1 MVFSGETGEV
11 RKVLGARG
19 MKRLVVVRGA
29 GDLASGT
36 VARLAVAGFPVI
48 ALETDKPLA
57 VRRGA
62 SFSEAVYEGK
72 AVIEG
77 LEARK
82 AERVEDC
89 SGLLDRGLI
98 PVLVDPEARCLA
110 ALSPFCL
117 VDAVM
122 AKRNIGTRISM
133 APIVIALGPGYT
145 AGSGACDGADAHA
158 VIETMRGHDLG
169 RVIWEGAALADTGCP
184 GEIGGKSAERVLRAP
199 RSGRFEA
206 LRAIG
211 DRVEAGGLVARVSYG
226 SGASEIRSS
235 FAGIIRGLLRGGMDV
250 QEGMK
255 VGDVDPRCERGHCF
269 SISDKSRAIAG
280 GVLEALL
287 HLEAE
292 LGG

>member
-1 MVFSGETGEV
+1 MVPGETVEV

-19 MKRLVVVRGA
+19 MKKLVVVRGA

-36 VARLAVAGFPVI
+36 IARLAVAGFPVM
-48 ALETDKPLA
+48 ALETARPLA

-62 SFSEAVYEGK
+62 SFSEAVYEGS

-77 LEARK
+77 LEARR
-82 AERVEDC
+82 AERPEDC
-89 SGLLDRGLI
+89 PGLLGQGLVPI
-98 PVLVDPEARCLA
+98 LVDPDARCLA
-110 ALSPFCL
+110 LLSPFCL

-122 AKRNIGTRISM
+122 AKRNIGTRASM
-133 APIVIALGPGYT
+133 APVVIALGPGYR
-145 AGSGACDGADAHA
+145 AGPGRGREADAHA

-169 RVIWEGAALADTGCP
+169 RVIWEGEALADTGCP

-199 RSGRFEA
+199 LAGRFRP
-206 LRAIG
+206 LKAIG
-211 DRVEAGGLVARVSYG
+211 DRVEAGGLVALVAAG
-226 SGASEIRSS
+226 GVTTGIPSS
-235 FAGIIRGLLRGGMDV
+235 FDGILRGILRDGMDV
-250 QEGMK
+250 EAGTK
-255 VGDVDPRCERGHCF
+255 VGDIDPRCERGHCF

-292 LGG
+292 LGA